1 MSANAMLYEQDFYL
15 WCLETCA
22 ALGAKEFD
30 AIDLHRLIEE
40 IRDLGN
46 NVRHALEGDLSIVM
60 LHLLKWQYQPERRQ
74 DSRSWE
80 RSIVEHRQRIERL
93 LKKNPSLK
101 PHLVTAVTEE
111 YAGARR
117 LAAVE
122 TSLPRATFP
131 ETCPWTVE
139 QILDHDFF
147 PEA

>member
-1 MSANAMLYEQDFYL
+1 MSTNATLYEHDFYL

-22 ALGAKEFD
+22 ALGAREFD
-30 AIDLHRLIEE
+30 AVDMHHLIEE

-46 NVRHALEGDLSIVM
+46 NVRHALESDLSVVM

-80 RSIVEHRQRIERL
+80 RSIIEHRQRIDRL

-101 PHLVTAVTEE
+101 PYLTTAVVEE
-111 YAGARR
+111 YPSARR

-122 TSLPRATFP
+122 TDLPRATFP
-131 ETCPWTVE
+131 EVCPWTVE
-139 QILDHDFF
+139 QLLDHDFF
-147 PEA
+147 PAS